1 MSVGIY
7 FVILLEIKIKNMEK
21 NTMKIKAFNNAEI
34 ISLNIMGELKETD
47 NISLSKKE
55 FDLLYTTVIK
65 TVRQL
70 EKNDL
75 LKHSAETI
83 LN

>member
-1 MSVGIY
+1 
-7 FVILLEIKIKNMEK
+7 MEK

>member
-1 MSVGIY
+1 M
-7 FVILLEIKIKNMEK
+7 KK

-34 ISLNIMGELKETD
+34 ISLNIIGELKEID

-65 TVRQL
+65 TVKQL

>member
-1 MSVGIY
+1 M
-7 FVILLEIKIKNMEK
+7 KK

-34 ISLNIMGELKETD
+34 ISLNIMGELKEID

-65 TVRQL
+65 TVKQL

>member
-1 MSVGIY
+1 
-7 FVILLEIKIKNMEK
+7 
-21 NTMKIKAFNNAEI
+21 MKIKAFNNAEI
-34 ISLNIMGELKETD
+34 ISLNIMGELKEID

-65 TVRQL
+65 TVKQL

>member
-1 MSVGIY
+1 
-7 FVILLEIKIKNMEK
+7 MEK

-34 ISLNIMGELKETD
+34 ISLNIMGDLKEID

-65 TVRQL
+65 TVKQL

>member
-1 MSVGIY
+1 LSVGIY